1 MMDRRVFLRRGTVAL
16 TVPTAL
22 ALSANASASEYTD
35 VQLAFSP
42 HGGAE
47 ALVLRTIASARRSIR
62 LLGYSFTSSTVV
74 RALLEAKKLRNVDVA
89 VTVDYRNNIE
99 EDRSGK
105 ARLAL
110 NTLVHAGVPVR
121 TVSVFPDQHSK
132 FCVIDG
138 VTVQTGSYNYSRQ
151 AIYNSENALVLV
163 DRPDLAAAY
172 LANWK
177 EVTALGEDYRAE

>member
-1 MMDRRVFLRRGTVAL
+1 MDRRLFLMRGAASL
-16 TVPTAL
+16 AVPTAL
-22 ALSANASASEYTD
+22 TLSAPASASEYTD

-47 ALVLRTIASARRSIR
+47 ALVLRTIASARLSIR
-62 LLGYSFTSSTVV
+62 LLGYSFTSPTVV

-89 VTVDYRNNIE
+89 VTVDYRNNVE

-105 ARLAL
+105 ARSAL
-110 NTLVHAGVPVR
+110 NTLVHARIPVR

-177 EVTALGEDYRAE
+177 EVTALGEDYRAG